1 MTCVFIKVEVFMF
14 KRETWIEVMKINF
27 LFKEISFSSDYYG
40 SNHRKNISMMCRDKA
55 TRFHVADFLGRCYW
69 CGKRLHGED
78 ICMYRGE
85 TAFCSAESRHRLI
98 VSDEYWVIDLE
109 LSMLRRRSNPK
120 FLGMMIVVSE
130 HCNLQLFEFR
140 KDFLLT
146 QESHQMHADF
156 FFELLPE
163 RSGSTYRNS
172 LVIYSSDIIHFDP
185 P

>member
-14 KRETWIEVMKINF
+14 KRETWIEVMKINY

-40 SNHRKNISMMCRDKA
+40 SNHRKNISMCRDKA
-55 TRFHVADFLGRCYW
+55 TRFQVADFLGRCYW
-69 CGKRLHGED
+69 CREEAARGRHLHVQRGD
-78 ICMYRGE
+78 GILQRGE
-85 TAFCSAESRHRLI
+85 PSPADRQRRVPGDI
-98 VSDEYWVIDLE
+98 E
-109 LSMLRRRSNPK
+109 LSMLRRRSNPR

-130 HCNLQLFEFR
+130 HCNLQLLSSG
-140 KDFLLT
+140 KIFLLT

-156 FFELLPE
+156 VFELLPG

-172 LVIYSSDIIHFDP
+172 LVICSSDIIHFDP